1 MYAERAA
8 YEWDQGRLDAA
19 AISIARGLESD
30 PLNRRLRDL
39 QVMLRSVRERDT
51 TP

>member
-19 AISIARGLESD
+19 AVSIARGLESD

-39 QVMLRSVRERDT
+39 QVMLRSAREAGAA
-51 TP
+51 P